1 MGSRYLDKNGSD
13 NFHHIPFEWQL
24 QLCREIAL
32 ALEYLCSVV
41 CEKFGAEGEK
51 VISES
56 FLSNA
61 AHFHFKYP
69 LAGKN
74 DQSEKIGR
82 ALIRF
87 LAAWG
92 IKKACVSATGKERV
106 E

>member
-1 MGSRYLDKNGSD
+1 VGSRYLDKNGSD
-13 NFHHIPFEWQL
+13 SFHHIPFEWQFP
-24 QLCREIAL
+24 LCKEIARPF
-32 ALEYLCSVV
+32 EHLCSVV

-51 VISES
+51 VIRES
-56 FLSNA
+56 FLSDTT
-61 AHFHFKYP
+61 HFHSKYP
-69 LAGKN
+69 LDGEN
-74 DQSEKIGR
+74 DQSQKIGK